1 MLRSPITDADK
12 LFDIKTIEE
21 QYESLSDLKQVF
33 TKSLD
38 EEIED
43 QEIDKTRRF
52 NKAQLNIKLDRFGGY
67 DSNTD
72 FYTFKTNFEKLHLQS
87 TPRKL
92 LPDLL
97 KNNYLAEPALT
108 LIKTLDDIDTIWK
121 RLKDA
126 YGDAKVMLSRK
137 LHEIS
142 KHDLIKTTNAEKLT
156 TELGKVINMM
166 LDTGKLA
173 KDHHIEE
180 HLYYGDGFTR
190 ICHLIGDRR
199 TTKFLGSTCDDN
211 PSPKDMW
218 YKLVTFLE
226 REKKVNQ
233 TKMRFNQSRSDTT
246 NKDERKVTSGN
257 SRRFNTSTAHA
268 VSTPYPSPS
277 HGASGS
283 KLQQGTI
290 TCQICGSKEGV
301 ADHISSPGP
310 GGSRILQYF
319 TCKQFVDASPATRL
333 KLIKEKGF
341 CFQCLLP
348 GTSSSYGKH
357 AEGRC
362 QRDFSCPHPSHDKYS
377 TKKHV
382 LVCEDHKT
390 MECNKELLQK
400 FTHRFIRSPML
411 PEFSKNI
418 NLSHHVEDCY
428 KVTNEGC
435 VDRGIYL
442 LQEITVDNNKLLIFF
457 DNGCSDFIVSR
468 KAVQLLGSRATQ
480 KSSEPIKLGGVGNTI
495 TKSSY
500 GMYNIQLPLHDGIE
514 VTLSG
519 ACLHQITA
527 KFPIYPLTTAE
538 KDIKHHYALSGG
550 SNNLP
555 SIPTSI
561 GGEVHMMIGIKY
573 LRYHP
578 KMLFQLP
585 SGLAIYQSSFTS
597 SPGGRGVIGGP
608 HPTFS
613 EIHQSHISNINPE
626 TSDVSSTF
634 FTDEYKAFCENV
646 NSDVPLLGYSL
657 SHSDVHLTD
666 SPDVFT
672 SHSLSTAHLSK
683 AMRIFEEV
691 EATGSEITYRCP
703 QCRSCKTC
711 KHDNNEFISIKE
723 EVEQTIINNSVHVD
737 ASTKTAVASLPFI
750 ADPSTR
756 LANNKGKAVKVYNQ
770 QIKKLSITDKQDII
784 DSEGKLQRLGFVD
797 YVKNLPTQT
806 QLMLKNHQ
814 MQHFLPWRAVWKGN
828 SVSTPCRVV
837 FDASMATS
845 SGYSLNDIL
854 AKGRNNLNNLQ
865 EILIRWSTKPT
876 AIHTDITKM
885 YNTIQLKESDWCYQ
899 RYLWQDGLELG
910 KQPEEKIVK
919 TLIYGVKSSGN
930 QAEYGLRKIAELLED
945 NHPEVKKIVHQDV
958 YVDDVITG
966 EKDIKTAHARADELE
981 LVLNHGSF
989 KLKGIAFSGEDPPE
1003 TLSDDGETIHVGGM
1017 KWFAKSDELS
1027 LNIDELNFT
1036 KKSRGKKP
1044 AATTNIVP
1052 ERLTRRHCAS
1062 KVAEVFDLTGKVS
1075 PLVAAM
1081 KLDLQEIVKRRLDWD
1096 DAIPDNLKP
1105 LWETHFQ
1112 MIQEIGKLRYKRA
1125 IVPVDAVTMDVNTI
1139 DFGDASPSMACIA
1152 IYARFLR
1159 RNGQYSCQLILS
1171 RTRSVPK
1178 EMSQPRGELYAA
1190 LINSHTGKIV
1200 RRSLREFHQSALKL
1214 TDSQIA
1220 LYWID
1225 GDEKPLHQW
1234 VRNRV
1239 IEIRR
1244 FAPKLQWH
1252 YINTKHMIAD
1262 LGTRRGATIADVD
1275 SFSTWINGYDWMK
1288 LDISQFPIIS
1298 AQDLRLDDSQKSEA
1312 QKESHLQVH
1321 HSNKL
1326 SSEVEEHY
1334 RFSNYVIDPNYR
1346 SFSKVIRILAY
1357 VIKFKNS
1364 LQQRI
1369 KNNAIKSSKGGQAA
1383 TTLNDS
1389 HLNNEEIQAAE
1400 SYFFQKATSEI
1411 IHFLQPKK
1419 YEPISMMKD
1428 GILFY
1433 NGRIL
1438 PDSKIT
1444 IVGRYTEAML
1454 DLSATSFCVPLLD
1467 NHSPIAFSI
1476 VSDVHWNSQ
1485 SSHAGIET
1493 TLRQVM
1499 KKAFIIG
1506 GRSLVKTIKNSC
1518 KRCKYLNKRTVEA
1531 VMGPVPDSS
1540 LTIAPAFYHTQLD
1553 LSGPYK
1559 AYSPH
1564 HKRTTIKIWL
1574 VVYCCCATSA
1584 VVINVMDDYST
1595 TAFIQSFTRFSARYG
1610 FPKKAFCDEG
1620 SQLLKG
1626 SKDMRL
1632 QFTDIKSKLQRDR
1645 NIEFQTCPVG
1655 AHNVNGK
1662 VERKIKEVNES
1673 LDRSLK
1679 NDRLSILQ
1687 WETLSAVIANTINDL
1702 PIAMG
1707 NVIDVENMDL
1717 LTPNRLMLG
1726 RNNDRSPTGQ
1736 FITSQ
1741 DTSKILNQNTKI
1753 YDAWFESWLLNHVPK
1768 LMNQQKWFKH
1778 ERNLRVGDIVL
1789 FTKVESSISKT
1800 YTYGMV
1806 SDTDVG
1812 NDGNVRR
1819 VTVKY
1824 QNANENVPRQTS
1836 RSVRGLVV
1844 INSVDECDV
1853 MKDIGEMAKNV
1864 DIELLK
1870 C

>member
-1 MLRSPITDADK
+1 MSLSNTSGTTMTDLQVDTVVIMEEVKDTIEENHFSQLTATELETILQKLESLRQQLRRRSLQIGTTKLPITQTLDSIKEFIVSAKDFKVKMRLRDDKMRQDATSQSERSIAFLTDHIRRQMNELTEVFQRNVKNADSEELLRWRADLPTYVKKFDKIADNYKEVLRSPIADADK
-12 LFDIKTIEE
+12 LFDIKTIKE
-21 QYESLSDLKQVF
+21 QYENLSDLKQVF
-33 TKSLD
+33 AKSLD

-43 QEIDKTRRF
+43 QEIDKTKRF

-108 LIKTLDDIDTIWK
+108 LIKTLDDIDTIWT
-121 RLKDA
+121 RLKDT

-173 KDHHIEE
+173 KDHYIEE

-199 TTKFLGSTCDDN
+199 TTKFLGSTCDDD
-211 PSPKDMW
+211 PSPKEMW

-226 REKKVNQ
+226 REKKVHQ
-233 TKMRFNQSRSDTT
+233 TKMRFDQSRSDMT
-246 NKDERKVTSGN
+246 NKDERKVASGN

-268 VSTPYPSPS
+268 VSNPYPSTS

-348 GTSSSYGKH
+348 GASSSYGKH

-428 KVTNEGC
+428 KFTNEGC

-597 SPGGRGVIGGP
+597 SSGGRGVIGGP

-703 QCRSCKTC
+703 QCRSCKTY

-797 YVKNLPTQT
+797 YVK
-806 QLMLKNHQ
+806 KD
-814 MQHFLPWRAVWKGN
+814 RG
-828 SVSTPCRVV
+828 SR
-837 FDASMATS
+837 
-845 SGYSLNDIL
+845 
-854 AKGRNNLNNLQ
+854 
-865 EILIRWSTKPT
+865 
-876 AIHTDITKM
+876 
-885 YNTIQLKESDWCYQ
+885 
-899 RYLWQDGLELG
+899 
-910 KQPEEKIVK
+910 
-919 TLIYGVKSSGN
+919 
-930 QAEYGLRKIAELLED
+930 ELL
-945 NHPEVKKIVHQDV
+945 I
-958 YVDDVITG
+958 
-966 EKDIKTAHARADELE
+966 
-981 LVLNHGSF
+981 
-989 KLKGIAFSGEDPPE
+989 
-1003 TLSDDGETIHVGGM
+1003 
-1017 KWFAKSDELS
+1017 
-1027 LNIDELNFT
+1027 
-1036 KKSRGKKP
+1036 
-1044 AATTNIVP
+1044 
-1052 ERLTRRHCAS
+1052 
-1062 KVAEVFDLTGKVS
+1062 
-1075 PLVAAM
+1075 
-1081 KLDLQEIVKRRLDWD
+1081 
-1096 DAIPDNLKP
+1096 
-1105 LWETHFQ
+1105 
-1112 MIQEIGKLRYKRA
+1112 
-1125 IVPVDAVTMDVNTI
+1125 
-1139 DFGDASPSMACIA
+1139 
-1152 IYARFLR
+1152 
-1159 RNGQYSCQLILS
+1159 
-1171 RTRSVPK
+1171 
-1178 EMSQPRGELYAA
+1178 
-1190 LINSHTGKIV
+1190 
-1200 RRSLREFHQSALKL
+1200 
-1214 TDSQIA
+1214 
-1220 LYWID
+1220 
-1225 GDEKPLHQW
+1225 
-1234 VRNRV
+1234 
-1239 IEIRR
+1239 
-1244 FAPKLQWH
+1244 
-1252 YINTKHMIAD
+1252 
-1262 LGTRRGATIADVD
+1262 
-1275 SFSTWINGYDWMK
+1275 
-1288 LDISQFPIIS
+1288 
-1298 AQDLRLDDSQKSEA
+1298 
-1312 QKESHLQVH
+1312 
-1321 HSNKL
+1321 
-1326 SSEVEEHY
+1326 
-1334 RFSNYVIDPNYR
+1334 
-1346 SFSKVIRILAY
+1346 
-1357 VIKFKNS
+1357 
-1364 LQQRI
+1364 
-1369 KNNAIKSSKGGQAA
+1369 
-1383 TTLNDS
+1383 
-1389 HLNNEEIQAAE
+1389 
-1400 SYFFQKATSEI
+1400 
-1411 IHFLQPKK
+1411 
-1419 YEPISMMKD
+1419 
-1428 GILFY
+1428 
-1433 NGRIL
+1433 
-1438 PDSKIT
+1438 
-1444 IVGRYTEAML
+1444 
-1454 DLSATSFCVPLLD
+1454 
-1467 NHSPIAFSI
+1467 
-1476 VSDVHWNSQ
+1476 
-1485 SSHAGIET
+1485 
-1493 TLRQVM
+1493 
-1499 KKAFIIG
+1499 
-1506 GRSLVKTIKNSC
+1506 
-1518 KRCKYLNKRTVEA
+1518 
-1531 VMGPVPDSS
+1531 
-1540 LTIAPAFYHTQLD
+1540 
-1553 LSGPYK
+1553 
-1559 AYSPH
+1559 
-1564 HKRTTIKIWL
+1564 
-1574 VVYCCCATSA
+1574 
-1584 VVINVMDDYST
+1584 
-1595 TAFIQSFTRFSARYG
+1595 
-1610 FPKKAFCDEG
+1610 
-1620 SQLLKG
+1620 
-1626 SKDMRL
+1626 
-1632 QFTDIKSKLQRDR
+1632 
-1645 NIEFQTCPVG
+1645 
-1655 AHNVNGK
+1655 
-1662 VERKIKEVNES
+1662 
-1673 LDRSLK
+1673 
-1679 NDRLSILQ
+1679 
-1687 WETLSAVIANTINDL
+1687 
-1702 PIAMG
+1702 
-1707 NVIDVENMDL
+1707 
-1717 LTPNRLMLG
+1717 
-1726 RNNDRSPTGQ
+1726 
-1736 FITSQ
+1736 
-1741 DTSKILNQNTKI
+1741 
-1753 YDAWFESWLLNHVPK
+1753 
-1768 LMNQQKWFKH
+1768 
-1778 ERNLRVGDIVL
+1778 
-1789 FTKVESSISKT
+1789 
-1800 YTYGMV
+1800 
-1806 SDTDVG
+1806 
-1812 NDGNVRR
+1812 
-1819 VTVKY
+1819 
-1824 QNANENVPRQTS
+1824 
-1836 RSVRGLVV
+1836 
-1844 INSVDECDV
+1844 
-1853 MKDIGEMAKNV
+1853 
-1864 DIELLK
+1864 
-1870 C
+1870 